1 MNIIICECCNYKTN
15 NKRHYEQHLKSN
27 KHLKNEK
34 KKNTEIPIKET
45 SEETD
50 EIIETEEEANA
61 RIMSVIYPK
70 PEFNKERTLNH
81 IEDEG
86 RQLLYMETGVKEG
99 DNEEMIIEHL
109 VRTYYERKYDVDSF
123 KNIYKNDSLL
133 KLSMLIYAYK
143 NYLEIT
149 KKYEELKNVA
159 DGMFEEYRMVILE
172 NELFR
177 MKLKQASEEIAQLK
191 ASRNQ
196 SE

>member
-1 MNIIICECCNYKTN
+1 
-15 NKRHYEQHLKSN
+15 LKSN